1 MATELDNGIV
11 LVGTGRMAF
20 HLGHAIARAGWRL
33 AGLAGR
39 DAGRTKELALQL
51 RSTPYGIDE
60 AWPDAGLYILAV
72 KDDAVPGL
80 AQHIER
86 EDRVL
91 AHTSG
96 ALGKEALGS
105 HEHRGVLWPIKSLSP
120 GDPADLSATPL
131 VIDASDDLAR
141 GTLFDLAR
149 SISGKVVEL
158 PTAQRR
164 KLHLAA
170 VFASNFPVYLMKR
183 AERILADEGIDP
195 KLLQPLWNAAAR
207 KVGEQG
213 AAASLTGPARRGDTG
228 TVRAHLD
235 LLAGD
240 ADLRR
245 AYALLSRMILAD
257 HHPDLTKGLSD
268 TDGQPDL

>member
-33 AGLAGR
+33 AGIAGR

-60 AWPDAGLYILAV
+60 PWPDAALYILAV

-80 AQHIER
+80 AQRIAR
-86 EDRVL
+86 GDRVL
-91 AHTSG
+91 VHTSG

-105 HEHRGVLWPIKSLSP
+105 HAHRGVLWPIKSLSP
-120 GDPADLSATPL
+120 GEPADLSATPL

-141 GTLFDLAR
+141 TTLFDLAR

-170 VFASNFPVYLMKR
+170 VFASNFPVYLMER
-183 AERILADEGIDP
+183 AERLLADEGIDP
-195 KLLQPLWNAAAR
+195 KLLLPLWNAAAR

-245 AYALLSRMILAD
+245 AYALLSRMILTD
-257 HHPDLTKGLSD
+257 HHPDLAKGFSD